1 MKIIEISED
10 WKEPTFE
17 EVNVKCTSCGSKL
30 SIEAEDIKVG
40 YNNRSLGSAKNR
52 VYFECPVCFNDSK
65 LDEYIED
72 KYWNYNKYMI
82 HKRERMMKNVVEDV
96 VEENKEVQAQSTSKQ
111 ELKENLDAIIREI
124 GYWAKQCE

>member
-17 EVNVKCTSCGSKL
+17 EVTVKCTSCGSKL

-40 YNNRSLGSAKNR
+40 YNNK

-65 LDEYIED
+65 LDEYIKD

-82 HKRERMMKNVVEDV
+82 HKRERMMENVVEEKD
-96 VEENKEVQAQSTSKQ
+96 EQNWTTLSQTQSTS
-111 ELKENLDAIIREI
+111 N
-124 GYWAKQCE
+124 